1 MSYGD
6 NIETLVAERDAWIK
20 DFGIDWGSSSY
31 IYDEL
36 TQAERVELEKLD
48 KKRLVWTN
56 ASTCDGE
63 YFMPGMHE
71 FDGESGCGCWES
83 YGFYVAKKPWKKK
96 DEYNFVT
103 AVGYIPCPVCNAD
116 GDGDGEEGCE
126 GPAELPATEY
136 GIDIGDGCEEG
147 QIQVYLD

>member
-6 NIETLVAERDAWIK
+6 NIETLVAERDAWVK

-31 IYDEL
+31 IYDQL

-48 KKRLVWTN
+48 KKKLVWTN

-71 FDGESGCGCWES
+71 FDGESGCGCWMTYS
-83 YGFYVAKKPWKKK
+83 FYVAKKPWT
-96 DEYNFVT
+96 DEHGYVT
-103 AVGYIPCPVCNAD
+103 AVTNIPCPVCNAD
-116 GDGDGEEGCE
+116 RDGDGVEGCE
-126 GPAELPATEY
+126 GPTELPETKY
-136 GIDIGDGCEEG
+136 GLDIGDGCENG
-147 QIQVYLD
+147 WIQVYLD